1 MKKIGSLLLF
11 LGVGTIVLNLIG
23 YEFAILG
30 WIDNWGEDVGWGIRA
45 AMIVAGGALFVL
57 GQRAEAGSSQQ
68 AAEAPRQEPTFGND
82 AQDPGEQT
90 FGTAIPDPGEQTF
103 GTAIPDPAEPAP
115 AGNPARPPQEC

>member
-11 LGVGTIVLNLIG
+11 FGVGTIVLNLIG
-23 YEFAILG
+23 YEFAILV
-30 WIDNWGEDVGWGIRA
+30 WIDNWGENVGWGIRA

-57 GQRAEAGSSQQ
+57 GQRAEAGSAPQ
-68 AAEAPRQEPTFGND
+68 AAEAPRQEPTFGTA

-90 FGTAIPDPGEQTF
+90 FGTAIPDSGEQTF

-115 AGNPARPPQEC
+115 AGNPPGSSKD